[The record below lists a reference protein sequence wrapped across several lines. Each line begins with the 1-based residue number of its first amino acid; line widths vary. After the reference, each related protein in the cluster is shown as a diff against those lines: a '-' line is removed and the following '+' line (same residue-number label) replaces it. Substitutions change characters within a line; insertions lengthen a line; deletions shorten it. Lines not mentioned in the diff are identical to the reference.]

1 MAKQWIPNGTNCF
14 SLRETRRAATELSEL
29 EGVVYCFL
37 IKPWLGGAIRYA
49 VPRPRAGLLTG
60 RGTGELYMADMDPKE
75 SEKQIETEET
85 LSKRLGELSIH
96 IEKGAILIYVLISV

>member
-1 MAKQWIPNGTNCF
+1 M
-14 SLRETRRAATELSEL
+14 
-29 EGVVYCFL
+29 VYCFL